1 MLHFCKTNFANI
13 HHIALYL
20 AVSLTHIP
28 GSYGAPN
35 TDQNES
41 NEIEENERKKISFST
56 FGLCLL
62 DVRTKKTFIC

>member
-41 NEIEENERKKISFST
+41 NEIEENERKKN
-56 FGLCLL
+56 LLL
-62 DVRTKKTFIC
+62 DFRSLFVGCAD